1 MSVANNDTRFAPNIL
16 GRACFP
22 LYQGAQPKPSLDG
35 ERASPLAKLLLG
47 AEHGVRPP
55 IVSRIIVQAH
65 ELKKRRMI

>member
-1 MSVANNDTRFAPNIL
+1 L

-55 IVSRIIVQAH
+55 IVSRIIVQALN